1 MLLRPTDVFA
11 LQSQRSMVE
20 PKVASRPGRVRERSY
35 SEEEITPE
43 VAFTSSAVI
52 AIITLLAQDLASIPL
67 ILYQR
72 RGRAKFRA
80 YDNPYYRLFH
90 NQPNPEMSSVTMRE
104 LIVSHQIGW
113 GNFYGQ
119 QVWNERGEV
128 TEVWPLRP
136 DRMRV
141 ERVDGTKLYIYTPL
155 SGGKPNIFFQEEIL
169 HIPGFGFD
177 GLVGHSRISLARNA
191 IGAAISMEKYG
202 SKFFSN
208 GANIGIAY
216 THPSELTDKAY
227 ARLQESLKED
237 HAGVDNAHKPIILE
251 EGMSIEKIGIPP
263 DDAQFLE
270 SRKFQL
276 AEINRIIGPVPPHLI
291 GDMDKSTSWGTG
303 IDSQEQGYI
312 NHSLLPYARRIEQGL
327 DLQLLQ
333 EADRDD
339 GYFFEHLFDGLLRG
353 DIQTRYEAYT
363 KAITNG
369 FMSRNEAR
377 ERENLNPRLGLDE
390 MLQPLN
396 MTPTGRSS
404 SGGESQQNALAPLY
418 RDAINRVVK
427 REEQD
432 VRGAVRRYL
441 TKGQLQEF
449 KVWLDHF
456 YSTDHPAFIQRQ
468 FEALSKAQNSL
479 YGNGA
484 ELVSGYFV
492 DYVAERREELNYGN
506 VDDVEAQLDIHM
518 AKAPDAI
525 YSAIMK
531 LLEERYD
538 ETAN

>member
-1 MLLRPTDVFA
+1 MLLKSSDVFS
-11 LQSQRSMVE
+11 LQSQRSMAE
-20 PKVASRPGRVRERSY
+20 PKAAARPGGVRERSY
-35 SEEEITPE
+35 SQEVITPE

-52 AIITLLAQDLASIPL
+52 SIITLLAQDLASIPL

-72 RGRAKFRA
+72 RGRAKVRA
-80 YDNPYYRLFH
+80 YESPYYRLFH

-104 LIVSHQIGW
+104 LITAHQIGW

-119 QVWNERGEV
+119 KIWNERGEI

-141 ERVDGTKLYIYTPL
+141 ERLDGQKIYIYTAA
-155 SGGKPNIFFQEEIL
+155 SGGQPIIFSSEEIL

-177 GLVGHSRISLARNA
+177 GLVGHSRIALARNA

-202 SKFFSN
+202 SRFFSN
-208 GANIGIAY
+208 GANIGIVYKHPGELGDDAY
-216 THPSELTDKAY
+216 DRLKTSLT
-227 ARLQESLKED
+227 EE
-237 HAGVDNAHKPIILE
+237 HAGVDNAHKPVILE

-270 SRKFQL
+270 SRNFQL

-327 DLQLLQ
+327 DIQLLMNA
-333 EADRDD
+333 EREE

-377 ERENLNPRLGLDE
+377 ERENLNPRSGLDE

-396 MTPTGRSS
+396 MTQTGTP
-404 SGGESQQNALAPLY
+404 SGGDVSQKNALAPLF
-418 RDAINRVVK
+418 REAVQRVIK
-427 REEQD
+427 REVQD
-432 VRGAVRRYL
+432 VRGALRRYL
-441 TKGQLQEF
+441 AKGQPAEWRT
-449 KVWLDHF
+449 WLDHF
-456 YSTDHPAFIQRQ
+456 YNDDHPAFIQRQ
-468 FEALSKAQNSL
+468 FEALCQAQSALFNSETTQI
-479 YGNGA
+479 ND
-484 ELVSGYFV
+484 YFLN
-492 DYVAERREELNYGN
+492 YVAERREALHGGS
-506 VDDVEAQLDIHM
+506 VEDIDSQLDVQM
-518 AKAPDAI
+518 AQAPEDVFDAVI
-525 YSAIMK
+525 K
-531 LLEERYD
+531 LLEERHD
-538 ETAN
+538 EK